1 MSSTTPASVEELLA
15 WAEADRPRVQ
25 YLLAPPDVDGPAIPR
40 GAQSVRGC
48 PWCVRQLHDCADVDA
63 LARTVHL
70 LLGEGAAPE
79 AADPAGGQTRIWALT
94 ERVLAPLTHV
104 P

>member
-1 MSSTTPASVEELLA
+1 MSSTTPASVEELLV
-15 WAEADRPRVQ
+15 WA
-25 YLLAPPDVDGPAIPR
+25 DGPVLPR
-40 GAQSVRGC
+40 GTQSVRGC
-48 PWCVRQLHDCADVDA
+48 PWCVRQLHGGADVDA

-70 LLGEGAAPE
+70 LLGEVAVLAALE
-79 AADPAGGQTRIWALT
+79 GADPAGGQTRISALT